1 MAKASVS
8 IFCTGCN
15 KEFKHEKICYNR
27 DQANAYEDWA
37 RVNITL
43 CPACYRELM
52 QENERRAQEKA
63 LDGVELAELTGT
75 EKQTRWATDIRREA
89 VAAAAKHKP
98 NEKFWQAVNAKTDA
112 KWWIDNRFEVETLN
126 GLCKALSK

>member
-8 IFCTGCN
+8 IFCTSCG

-43 CPACYRELM
+43 CPTCYKETMREC
-52 QENERRAQEKA
+52 ERKAQEKA
-63 LDGVELAELTGT
+63 LDGVELADLTGSD
-75 EKQTRWATDIRREA
+75 KQVKWATDIRRA
-89 VAAAAKHKP
+89 VLAQATKYSP
-98 NEKFWQAVNAKTDA
+98 TEQFWDAVNIKTDA
-112 KWWIDNRFEVETLN
+112 KWWIDNRFEVETLE
-126 GLCKALSK
+126 GLCKTLNK